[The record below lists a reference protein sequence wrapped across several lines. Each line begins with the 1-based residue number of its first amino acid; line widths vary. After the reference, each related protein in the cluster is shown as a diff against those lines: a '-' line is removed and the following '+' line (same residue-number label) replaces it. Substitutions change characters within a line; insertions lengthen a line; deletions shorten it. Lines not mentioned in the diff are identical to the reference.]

1 MDCPACGAANTTGNR
16 FCGACGSSL
25 APALYPTPA
34 PPKELARR
42 MRESRAAIEGERKQV
57 TILFA
62 DIAGSTSLIEG
73 LDPEQAAAIL
83 QPPLLAMIEAVHR
96 YEGTVNRVQGD
107 GIMALFGAPLAHEDN
122 AVRAAYAALEMQS
135 AVKRLRDD
143 RIAIRVGL
151 HAGEVVVQ
159 SLNNDLSIDYD
170 AVGASVHIAARME
183 KLAEPGTIRC
193 TEEVVRQAAGLVR
206 FEPRGLTV
214 VSGLSLPIPTYE
226 VVGHTAA
233 RTRWEVSATRG
244 LSPFAGRAGELALL
258 DEARIRAAAGA
269 GQVVTVVGD
278 VGCGKTRLIHEF
290 IQRSCTDE
298 WSVLRSATTPRSAE
312 TPYLAISALLRNW
325 LEIGAS
331 DPVALTQSRVDMVI
345 RTRGEG
351 VPSIRPVLQTLL
363 DLPVDDAE
371 WLTLDPAERRARTA
385 AALRAVT
392 LRGFLH
398 RPTVLWFEDVQWA
411 DAETRSLLQDFAPRI
426 GGSRCILI
434 VTFRTGSAGVDWT
447 DVAHHRRIGIEPLE
461 QTVAAS
467 LVGSLLGPDPS
478 LAPLGALVLDRTEG
492 VPLFIEET
500 VRDLV
505 ERGLLTGARG
515 NYALAGPVDAVRIPA
530 TVEGVLSAR
539 IDRLRPE
546 WKMLLQVAAVVGREV
561 PIAFLRGLAE
571 IEDPSFQDAIETFE
585 ASEFL
590 RPNRAS
596 TVPSLV
602 FKHALTQEVA
612 YGTLLLR
619 QRRTLHAR
627 VVRLMEEHYAATAAE
642 YVEDLGYHALRGELW
657 DEAARYLG
665 LAGAKAVE
673 ISAYGQGRAFLEQAL
688 GAASRLPETD
698 ETIRRRIDIRLAL
711 RELLGATVEFDRVHR
726 SLEEAEAM
734 ATAIADD
741 RRLAQVNIAQTFI
754 LNVNGQLDASVTTG
768 LRAATLARRL
778 GHEGMTATAL
788 FYLAQAHLW
797 RGEVKDTQAI
807 LAGDIAWI
815 DGKLRRMRL
824 GTTGTASVL
833 WLTTL
838 ASAHT
843 YLGAFDEA
851 RAACEAARAIA
862 DEGERPYDVASV
874 HFYTGFAL
882 SHAGQVDAALAA
894 LRQGLEVCTTN
905 GVLLLVPVL
914 STTLGYTEALGGD
927 AARGI
932 ALLERAV
939 GFSKQVRMPYLEGQA
954 SAYLGYAKLLHGRAD
969 EALADVVRAVEVAR
983 AHRMRGVEA
992 AALRLLGMCWMRGAT
1007 RDAENAERHL
1017 RAAASMAADLRLL
1030 PDLAHCHS
1038 EMALLH
1044 AMTGDR
1050 AAARGAATEAEAL
1063 YERLGMGFW
1072 HARVGAPAAARC

>member
-1 MDCPACGAANTTGNR
+1 MQCPACGAEVTPGNR
-16 FCGACGSSL
+16 FCGSCGSLL
-25 APALYPTPA
+25 ALVPA
-34 PPKELARR
+34 PPRELARR

-62 DIAGSTSLIEG
+62 DIKDSTRLIEA
-73 LDPEQAAAIL
+73 LDPEHAAAIL

-135 AVKRLRDD
+135 AVKRLRDE

-170 AVGASVHIAARME
+170 AVGASVRIAAMLE
-183 KLAEPGTIRC
+183 KLAAPGTIRC
-193 TEEVVRQAAGLVR
+193 TDEVFRQAAGLVR
-206 FEPRGLTV
+206 FEPRGLTPV
-214 VSGLSLPIPTYE
+214 DGLSQPIPTFD

-233 RTRWEVSATRG
+233 RTRWEVSTTRG
-244 LSPFAGRAGELALL
+244 LSPFAGRAGELVRL
-258 DEARIRAAAGA
+258 DETRVAAAAGA

-298 WSVLRSATTPRSAE
+298 WSVLRSAATPRSAE
-312 TPYLAISALLRNW
+312 TPYLAISMLLRSR

-331 DPVALTQSRVDMVI
+331 DPVALTQSRIDMVI
-345 RTRGEG
+345 RERGSG
-351 VPSIRPVLQTLL
+351 VASLRPVLQTLL
-363 DLPVDDAE
+363 DLPVDDPE
-371 WLTLDPAERRARTA
+371 WPTLDPTERRARTA
-385 AALRAVT
+385 AALRAIA

-398 RPTVLWFEDVQWA
+398 RPTVMWFEDLQWV

-434 VTFRTGSAGVDWT
+434 VTFRAGSPGLDWT
-447 DVAHHRRIGIEPLE
+447 DVPHHRRIDVEPLHGP
-461 QTVAAS
+461 TAAALVAA
-467 LVGSLLGPDPS
+467 LLGDDPALAS
-478 LAPLGALVLDRTEG
+478 LRALVLERTDG

-500 VRDLV
+500 VRDLA
-505 ERGLLTGARG
+505 ERGLLTGAPG
-515 NYALAGPVDAVRIPA
+515 DYALAGPVHAVRIPR
-530 TVEGVLSAR
+530 TVESVLSAR

-546 WKMLLQVAAVVGREV
+546 WKALLQIAAVVGREV
-561 PIAFLRGLAE
+561 PTDFLRRLGELEEAA
-571 IEDPSFQDAIETFE
+571 FKDAVETLE

-596 TVPSLV
+596 TASSLV
-602 FKHALTQEVA
+602 FKHAVTQEVA
-612 YGTLLLR
+612 YGTLLMR
-619 QRRTLHAR
+619 QRRALHAR
-627 VVRLMEEHYAATAAE
+627 VVRLMEALYAETIDEH
-642 YVEDLGYHALRGELW
+642 VEDLGYHALRGELW
-657 DEAARYLG
+657 DEAARYFG

-673 ISAYGQGRAFLEQAL
+673 LSAYGQGRAFLEQAL
-688 GAASRLPETD
+688 DAASRLPETD

-711 RELLGATVEFDRVHR
+711 RELLGATAEFARVHR

-778 GHEGMTATAL
+778 GHEGMTVTAL

-807 LAGDIAWI
+807 LAGDAAWI
-815 DGKLRRMRL
+815 DGRLRRMRL

-843 YLGAFDEA
+843 YLGAFEEA
-851 RAACEAARAIA
+851 RAACEAARVIA
-862 DEGERPYDVASV
+862 AEGERPYDVASV

-882 SHAGQVDAALAA
+882 SHAGEVDAALAA
-894 LRQGLEVCTTN
+894 LRQGLEVCTTH

-939 GFSKQVRMPYLEGQA
+939 GIGRQVRMPYLEGQA
-954 SAYLGYAKLLHGRAD
+954 SAYLGYAKLLHGGAD

-992 AALRLLGMCWMRGAT
+992 AALRLLGMCWMHGAK
-1007 RDAENAERHL
+1007 RDIENARRHL
-1017 RAAASMAADLRLL
+1017 HDAAALAAELRLL
-1030 PDLAHCHS
+1030 PDVAHCHS

-1044 AMTGDR
+1044 AMAHGD
-1050 AAARGAATEAEAL
+1050 AAARDAAAKARAL
-1063 YERLGMGFW
+1063 YGRLGMGFW
-1072 HARVGAPAAARC
+1072 HERAGTVAMARARS